1 MVKYVKFNDIE
12 YSTSDSEADPDYQP
26 ILECESC
33 ADSYEVIEEQNEK
46 LFVAEKTI
54 KNLQAEV
61 SKLRQVI
68 LNIGKEIQGIIL
80 K

>member
-26 ILECESC
+26 IMECESC
-33 ADSYEVIEEQNEK
+33 ADSYEIIEEQNEK
-46 LFVAEKTI
+46 LFIAEKTI
-54 KNLQAEV
+54 KKLQAEI

-68 LNIGKEIQGIIL
+68 INISGEIQGIISE
-80 K
+80 

>member
-26 ILECESC
+26 IIECESC
-33 ADSYEVIEEQNEK
+33 ADSYEIIEEQNEK

-54 KNLQAEV
+54 KRLQAEISV
-61 SKLRQVI
+61 LRKI
-68 LNIGKEIQGIIL
+68 IFNITNEIKIFL
-80 K
+80 E